1 MTTATLALIPVV
13 NVYDAKAALPAGPG
27 WDPEPVLVSPLAAAQ
42 AWYEQGARRIQVI
55 DAQCANGSSPNGQAI
70 TELVHGLRGQV
81 CVDLVAGVYDDQ
93 TLSDAMRIGPRQIV
107 VSTAAAADLEF
118 VKRAVDRHGEHLTL
132 RLVIGDGGSLHAP
145 GTPAH
150 GLNVFELLDSFEA
163 AGVPRYLVNDATR
176 VGHWWRSHQDVLLEF
191 CQMTS
196 RPVTAGSGV
205 DSLEHLH
212 ELCELVPLG
221 LDGAVIGHALDT
233 GIFTFADAQ
242 AAVAARYDPY
252 EWGPAQP

>member
-1 MTTATLALIPVV
+1 MTTSTFALIPVV
-13 NVYDAKAALPAGPG
+13 NVHDGKAALPAGPG
-27 WDPEPVLVSPLAAAQ
+27 WEPEPVLVSPLAAAQ
-42 AWYEQGARRIQVI
+42 AWHEQGARRIQVI
-55 DAQCANGSSPNGQAI
+55 DAQGAAGSSPNGHAI
-70 TELVHGLRGQV
+70 TELVHRLRGQV
-81 CVDLVAGVYDDQ
+81 YVDLVTGVHDDQ
-93 TLSDAMRIGPRQIV
+93 TLSDALRIGPSQVV

-118 VKRAVDRHGEHLTL
+118 LRRAMDHHGEHLTL

-145 GTPAH
+145 GTAAH
-150 GLNVFELLDSFEA
+150 GLNVFELLDALEA

-176 VGHWWRSHQDVLLEF
+176 AGHWWSSHQDVLLEF
-191 CQMTS
+191 CQATA

-212 ELCELVPLG
+212 ELCELVSLG